1 MNSRQKI
8 CLDLKKKK
16 IYVNSM
22 IINVQKLFMD
32 GWTKTIVRNLTI
44 LIPYA
49 KKYLENTITK
59 KSEF

>member
-1 MNSRQKI
+1 
-8 CLDLKKKK
+8 
-16 IYVNSM
+16 M

-59 KSEF
+59 KNEF